1 MVSQKQ
7 RGLAAAPELGVV
19 WRVGA
24 ATKTKRGGDYGLDMA
39 SLAVGPWPLGQA
51 GESFPVAPELGVA
64 RRVGW
69 GCHGFETGVWGIG
82 P

>member
-24 ATKTKRGGDYGLDMA
+24 ATKTKRGGDYGLEMA

-64 RRVGW
+64 
-69 GCHGFETGVWGIG
+69 HGFETGVWGIG